1 MFNLI
6 KFRKDIFTSDFH
18 RIIYCQPPSL
28 TVKNQE
34 YVKRLKSEFPNI
46 ELCEGLPNIGK
57 LNLDFNIL
65 PALILI
71 DDMMGPLLQ
80 SEAALDLVTKFVH
93 HFNISVCFSLQN
105 YYCPSKY
112 GKTLI
117 KNCHYRIFFY
127 TRIEQRELSTI
138 SSQIANAPNFFQANF
153 QFLFEKFPNDPSHY
167 LLIDGHSRSK
177 MTNLWCRT
185 HIFPTEKGGE
195 ITPIFFFPN
204 PDYNKK

>member
-71 DDMMGPLLQ
+71 DDMMGSLLQ

-117 KNCHYRIFFY
+117 KNCHYRIFF
-127 TRIEQRELSTI
+127 ILALNKESFLPSHHKLLMH
-138 SSQIANAPNFFQANF
+138 QIFFKQIFNFFLKNF
-153 QFLFEKFPNDPSHY
+153 QMT
-167 LLIDGHSRSK
+167 LLI
-177 MTNLWCRT
+177 T
-185 HIFPTEKGGE
+185 
-195 ITPIFFFPN
+195 
-204 PDYNKK
+204 Y